1 MKLEERLEAHRKSFE
16 QKAPK
21 EALEIM
27 HRATEDL
34 RNSGILARTV
44 KTGDM
49 APDFSLKNIHGQVV
63 DLSDLLDGGPVV
75 ASFYRGRW

>member
-1 MKLEERLEAHRKSFE
+1 MKLEERLEARRKAFDK
-16 QKAPK
+16 QAPK
-21 EALEIM
+21 EALDIM

-44 KTGDM
+44 KLGDM
-49 APDFSLKNIHGQVV
+49 APDFSLKNTHGQLVA
-63 DLSDLLDGGPVV
+63 LSELLDGGPVV

>member
-1 MKLEERLEAHRKSFE
+1 MKLEERLEAYKKSF
-16 QKAPK
+16 QKQAPK
-21 EALEIM
+21 EAQEIM

-44 KTGDM
+44 KVGDM
-49 APDFSLKNIHGQVV
+49 APDFSLNNTRGQVV
-63 DLSDLLDGGPVV
+63 ALSDLLDGGPVV